1 MSDFDASVNEP
12 PVAAAP
18 DAGAVEQLSL
28 PEIEEAIG
36 EIERRIAVALRALG
50 ERAADEPDAAGR
62 TPRREV
68 AGLAA
73 DLELAALVLAAV
85 AAAGGEPPAED
96 GERRAA
102 LAAGL
107 MYAAPTIPALLQRLD
122 QDRRLLVS
130 LARAAAERLGGE
142 DADPRDQ
149 RALRR
154 LLVGERAG
162 RRGPLCDGARGRPRA
177 PPRGRRAGAR
187 AAARAVRAAIA

>member
-12 PVAAAP
+12 PAAAAA

-50 ERAADEPDAAGR
+50 ERAADERDAAGR
-62 TPRREV
+62 SPRREV
-68 AGLAA
+68 AELAA
-73 DLELAALVLAAV
+73 DLELAALALAVV
-85 AAAGGEPPAED
+85 AAAGGALPAED
-96 GERRAA
+96 GDRRAT

-142 DADPRDQ
+142 DADPQDERP
-149 RALRR
+149 LRR
-154 LLVGERAG
+154 LLVESGLG
-162 RRGPLCDGARGRPRA
+162 
-177 PPRGRRAGAR
+177 
-187 AAARAVRAAIA
+187 AAARCAMALEAAVARRAEAAEPEPEPPDGP

>member
-1 MSDFDASVNEP
+1 MPDFDANVNEP
-12 PVAAAP
+12 SRAAAP

-62 TPRREV
+62 SPRRE
-68 AGLAA
+68 AAELAA
-73 DLELAALVLAAV
+73 DLELAALALAVV
-85 AAAGGEPPAED
+85 AEGGALPAEPGD
-96 GERRAA
+96 RRTA

-130 LARAAAERLGGE
+130 LARAAAERLGR
-142 DADPRDQ
+142 DADPADE

-154 LLVGERAG
+154 LLVEAG
-162 RRGPLCDGARGRPRA
+162 LG
-177 PPRGRRAGAR
+177 
-187 AAARAVRAAIA
+187 AAARCAMALEAALARRAEADEPEPEPPHGP

>member
-1 MSDFDASVNEP
+1 M
-12 PVAAAP
+12 
-18 DAGAVEQLSL
+18 
-28 PEIEEAIG
+28 
-36 EIERRIAVALRALG
+36 
-50 ERAADEPDAAGR
+50 
-62 TPRREV
+62 
-68 AGLAA
+68 AA

-142 DADPRDQ
+142 DADPQLPTRTAPPA
-149 RALRR
+149 R
-154 LLVGERAG
+154 GERAG
-162 RRGPLCDGARGRPRA
+162 RQAARCA
-177 PPRGRRAGAR
+177 MALEAALARRAE
-187 AAARAVRAAIA
+187 AAEPEPEPPHGP

>member
-1 MSDFDASVNEP
+1 MPDFDASLNEP
-12 PVAAAP
+12 SGAAAP

-62 TPRREV
+62 SPRREV
-68 AGLAA
+68 AELAA
-73 DLELAALVLAAV
+73 GLELAALALAAV
-85 AAAGGEPPAED
+85 AEGGALPSEPGD
-96 GERRAA
+96 RRPT

-142 DADPRDQ
+142 DADPQDQ

-154 LLVGERAG
+154 LLVESGLG
-162 RRGPLCDGARGRPRA
+162 
-177 PPRGRRAGAR
+177 
-187 AAARAVRAAIA
+187 AAARCAMAIEAALARLAEADEPEPEPPHGP

>member
-1 MSDFDASVNEP
+1 MSDFDTSVNEP
-12 PVAAAP
+12 PAAAAP

-62 TPRREV
+62 SPRREV
-68 AGLAA
+68 AELAA
-73 DLELAALVLAAV
+73 DLELAALALAAI
-85 AAAGGEPPAED
+85 AGGGELPVEY
-96 GERRAA
+96 GERRPA

-142 DADPRDQ
+142 DADPQDQ

-154 LLVGERAG
+154 LLVESGLG
-162 RRGPLCDGARGRPRA
+162 
-177 PPRGRRAGAR
+177 
-187 AAARAVRAAIA
+187 AAARCAMACEAALARRAEAGEPEPEPEPEPPHGP

>member
-12 PVAAAP
+12 PATAAP
-18 DAGAVEQLSL
+18 AAGAVEQLSL

-50 ERAADEPDAAGR
+50 ERTADEPDASGR
-62 TPRREV
+62 SPRREV
-68 AGLAA
+68 AELAA
-73 DLELAALVLAAV
+73 DLELAALALAAI
-85 AAAGGEPPAED
+85 AGGGEPPAED
-96 GERRAA
+96 GDRRAA

-130 LARAAAERLGGE
+130 LARAAAERLGGD
-142 DADPRDQ
+142 DADPQDQ

-154 LLVGERAG
+154 LLVESGLG
-162 RRGPLCDGARGRPRA
+162 
-177 PPRGRRAGAR
+177 
-187 AAARAVRAAIA
+187 AAARCAMALEAALARRAEAAEPEPEPPHGP

>member
-1 MSDFDASVNEP
+1 MPDFDASVNEP
-12 PVAAAP
+12 PGTAAP

-62 TPRREV
+62 SPRREV
-68 AGLAA
+68 ADLSA
-73 DLELAALVLAAV
+73 DLELAALALAVV
-85 AAAGGEPPAED
+85 AEGGALPDEP

-130 LARAAAERLGGE
+130 LARAADERLGGE
-142 DADPRDQ
+142 DADPQDQ

-154 LLVGERAG
+154 LLVEAG
-162 RRGPLCDGARGRPRA
+162 LG
-177 PPRGRRAGAR
+177 
-187 AAARAVRAAIA
+187 AAARCAMALEAALARRAEADEREPGTTGGP

>member
-12 PVAAAP
+12 PGTAAP
-18 DAGAVEQLSL
+18 AAGAVEQLSL
-28 PEIEEAIG
+28 PEVEEAIG

-62 TPRREV
+62 SPRREV
-68 AGLAA
+68 ADLAA
-73 DLELAALVLAAV
+73 DLELASLALAV
-85 AAAGGEPPAED
+85 VVAGGGEPPAED
-96 GERRAA
+96 GDRRAA

-142 DADPRDQ
+142 DADPQHQ

-154 LLVGERAG
+154 LLVESGLG
-162 RRGPLCDGARGRPRA
+162 
-177 PPRGRRAGAR
+177 
-187 AAARAVRAAIA
+187 AAARCAMALEAALARRAEAAEPEPEPPDGP